1 MRNILLISAAFLS
14 STALAQIPAG
24 APQPLPFPDRIP
36 AARDIAYPGAMRLDV
51 DATDTQRGI
60 YRVKQTVPVAG
71 AGPLTLLFPEWLP
84 GNHAPRGPI
93 NTVAGIKISANGQ
106 PIAWRRDPADV
117 YALHVDVPQGATAID
132 MEFQHLSPTRTGEG
146 RVTMTPEMLNLQW
159 EKMSFYPAGYYV
171 RNIPVQANVTLP
183 EGWQAATSLDVENG
197 NKSGGKLAYKT
208 VSYETLV
215 DSPIFAGRHYR
226 REQLSKDV
234 ALNIFADQAK
244 NLEATPEQIA
254 AHKRLVEQALK
265 VFTTKHYDEYEF
277 LLALTEELGGIG
289 LEHLRS
295 SENSHPRTYFSD
307 WDSGSA
313 GRDLL
318 AHEMTHSWDGK
329 YRRPAD
335 LFTPDYRMPMR
346 NSLLWVYEG
355 QTQYWGNVLSARS
368 GMMPAEDVLGEFARA
383 AAYYDTQPGRSWR
396 PLVDTTND
404 PIINSRRPQA
414 NTSWQRSE
422 DYYIEGMLIWLDV
435 DSIIRERTN
444 GKKSLDDFA
453 AAFYGVNPGQEG
465 QMTYT
470 FEDVVRTLNGVTP
483 YDWKAYLN
491 QRVNQTGKAPLD
503 WIERG
508 GYRLVYKDEPTAYF
522 KSREKDRDML
532 DLTYTI
538 GLTVGKGGT
547 VSGVAWDSPLFNQG
561 VTAGTDLLAVNGR
574 TYSNDAL
581 KDAIKAA
588 KGTSEPIT
596 LLTKKGDIYRTVT
609 LDYHD
614 GLRYPVLEKVGKGRA
629 SLDTLLKPLK

>member
-14 STALAQIPAG
+14 STALAQAPVG
-24 APQPLPFPDRIP
+24 QPQPLPFPDTIP
-36 AARDIAYPGAMRLDV
+36 AARDIAYPGTIRLAI

-60 YRVKQTVPVAG
+60 YRVRETIPVAG
-71 AGPLTLLFPEWLP
+71 PGPLTLLFPEWLP

-93 NTVAGIKISANGQ
+93 QTIAGIKASANGQ
-106 PIAWRRDPADV
+106 PVAWTRDPADV
-117 YALHVDVPQGATAID
+117 YAIHIDVPAGATAID
-132 MEFQHLSPTRTGEG
+132 LEFQHLSPTRSGEG
-146 RVTMTPEMLNLQW
+146 RTTMTPDMLNLQW

-171 RNIPVQANVTLP
+171 RNIPAVASVTLP
-183 EGWQAATSLDVENG
+183 AGWSAATSLDVASKAG
-197 NKSGGKLAYKT
+197 DTITYQP

-226 REQLSKDV
+226 REQLSDDV
-234 ALNIFADQAK
+234 FLNIFADQRK
-244 NLEATPEQIA
+244 DLEATPEQID
-254 AHKRLVEQALK
+254 AHKRLAQQALK
-265 VFTTKHYDEYEF
+265 AFGAKHYDEYEF
-277 LLALTEELGGIG
+277 LLALTDELGGIG

-295 SENSHPRTYFSD
+295 SENTHPRTYFTE
-307 WDSGSA
+307 WDGGSA

-335 LFTPDYRMPMR
+335 LFTPDYRTPMR
-346 NSLLWVYEG
+346 NTLLWVYEG
-355 QTQYWGNVLSARS
+355 QTQFWGNVLSARS
-368 GMMPAEDVLGEFARA
+368 GIMPAEDVLGEFARA
-383 AAYYDTQPGRSWR
+383 AAYYDTLPGRSWR
-396 PLVDTTND
+396 PLVDTTHD

-422 DYYIEGMLIWLDV
+422 DYYVEGMLIWLDV

-444 GKKSLDDFA
+444 GRKSLDDFA
-453 AAFYGVNPGQEG
+453 TAFFGVNPGETG

-470 FEDVVRTLNGVTP
+470 FDDIVTTLNAIAP
-483 YDWKAYLN
+483 YDWASYLDK
-491 QRVNQTGKAPLD
+491 RVNQTGKAPLD

-522 KSREKDRDML
+522 KSREKDREFL

-538 GLTVGKGGT
+538 GLTVGKSGT

-561 VTAGTDLLAVNGR
+561 VTPGTEILAVNGR
-574 TYSNDAL
+574 SYSGEVL
-581 KDAIKAA
+581 KDAIKEA
-588 KGTSEPIT
+588 KGATDPIT
-596 LLTKKGDIYRTVT
+596 LMVKKGDVYRTVT

-614 GLRYPVLEKVGKGRA
+614 GLRYPALEKVAKGR
-629 SLDTLLKPLK
+629 SGLDNLLKPLK